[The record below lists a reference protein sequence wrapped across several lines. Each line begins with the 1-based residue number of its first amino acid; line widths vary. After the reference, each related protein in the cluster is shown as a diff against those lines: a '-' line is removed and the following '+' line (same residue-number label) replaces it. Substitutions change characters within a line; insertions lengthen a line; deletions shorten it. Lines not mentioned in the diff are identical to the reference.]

1 MTKPLERDAISF
13 CPKTRATTS
22 RRFAIVEV
30 EHPTESLVPADHPDF
45 LYRARHR
52 PDQPIVQP
60 LMISLP
66 VVQVD
71 TLIPISL
78 NREKYGTH
86 GILGTASGYASMRD
100 L

>member
-1 MTKPLERDAISF
+1 MYSLRADLFERGTESQFYSDRLAYWIFLIAF

-30 EHPTESLVPADHPDF
+30 EHPTESLVPADHPNF

-52 PDQPIVQP
+52 ADQPIVQP

-66 VVQVD
+66 VVMVHVF
-71 TLIPISL
+71 
-78 NREKYGTH
+78 GH
-86 GILGTASGYASMRD
+86 GTA
-100 L
+100 